1 MIHQDV
7 AIPVE
12 GASMPAYL
20 ARPEEGSGAHS
31 AVIIIPE
38 IFGIAPEIRA
48 IADHVAGAGGVALA
62 INFYHRVDPNFAPG
76 YGDEGVQAGVA
87 AAKTVTRASLAADV
101 AGAIAWLNQQPFVKA
116 GNVATWGFCI
126 GGSVAFVTA
135 DLPGLRGAVCFYGGQ
150 IARPFMS
157 GEPEGLSDV
166 HKVAVPLLLVYGGED
181 TGIPVDAIERTRA
194 TLEGAGKEFAIQVY
208 PKVGHA
214 FFRHG
219 TGRSLAQKS
228 DLSDEAVAEATAD
241 AWHLTLAFL
250 RKIFNTESPENA
262 I

>member
-12 GASMPAYL
+12 GASMSAYL

-38 IFGIAPEIRA
+38 IYGITPEMRA

-62 INFYHRVDPNFAPG
+62 INFYHRVDPNFSPG
-76 YGDEGVQAGVA
+76 YGEAGMQAGVA
-87 AAKTVTRASLAADV
+87 AAKTVTRDSLHADV
-101 AGAIAWLNQQPFVKA
+101 AGAAAWLNAQAFVRA
-116 GNVATWGFCI
+116 GYVATWGFCI
-126 GGSVAFVTA
+126 GGSIAFVTA

-150 IARPFMS
+150 ITRPFMN
-157 GEPEGLSDV
+157 GEPEGLTDV
-166 HKVAVPLLLVYGGED
+166 DKIACPLLLVYGGED
-181 TGIPVDAIERTRA
+181 TGIPSEAITRTA
-194 TLEGAGKEFAIQVY
+194 AALEGAGKTFQIQTY

-219 TGRSLAQKS
+219 TRAAVAEKADQ
-228 DLSDEAVAEATAD
+228 SDEAVAEATAD
-241 AWHLTLAFL
+241 AWHLTLAFF
-250 RKIFNTESPENA
+250 RKIFDTTVPENA